1 MAITIVDWKYFTDN
15 KDILSK
21 LWIKNPDYVSALK
34 RWAYVW
40 YLKKEIPLYVP
51 YKNGGFIPQG
61 FLAYTNFDVLSERSE
76 WWASSFRDNAVVE
89 YPPLN
94 GELRQ
99 HQVDIVDK
107 MLKHRY
113 GFWHISTWVGKT
125 WIILE
130 ITRRLKRKTLIVV
143 DGATALTQFN
153 KNIKEI
159 FWIDAHVNGKKKHS
173 DSPITITT
181 IHSLSKLDPNSYG
194 VILYD
199 EADKYLGALNRRNL
213 LSQIRTEFAYAVTG
227 TTKLNEI
234 EDKVFPM
241 FYGRKEELLLKM
253 MTPKYTQV
261 RSSFEF
267 WDFETFTDIVTAMYD
282 NKDRNEL
289 IVNTTI
295 SRLKEKRANKVI
307 VFSQR
312 VEHAESLCEAFTK
325 LWYKTFLLIGKV
337 SRDEREQIR
346 QEIISYQWQCILI
359 GSVQIVGRWFD
370 CPPLDLGV
378 LTTAETFSTNLEQY
392 LWRCI
397 RPYEWKL
404 SCEFID
410 IVDPRQP
417 MLNSQ
422 AKKRIATFKKAFNIQ

>member
-1 MAITIVDWKYFTDN
+1 MSIKIIDWKYYTESQA
-15 KDILSK
+15 ILSK

-34 RWAYVW
+34 RWAYVG

-61 FLAYTNFDVLSERSE
+61 ILAYTNFDVLWNESHR
-76 WWASSFRDNAVVE
+76 FNNDTIN
-89 YPPLN
+89 YPELN

-113 GFWHISTWVGKT
+113 GFWHISTGVGKT

-143 DGATALTQFN
+143 DGATALTQFQ

-159 FWIDAHVNGKKKHS
+159 FWIDAHVNGKKKYS
-173 DSPITITT
+173 DSPITLTT
-181 IHSLSKLDPNSYG
+181 IHSLWKIDPNSYG

-199 EADKYLGALNRRNL
+199 EADKYLWALNRRNL

-227 TTKLNEI
+227 TIKLNEI

-241 FYGRKEELLLKM
+241 FYGKKEELLLKM

-267 WDFETFTDIVTAMYD
+267 WDFENFTDIVTAMYD
-282 NKDRNEL
+282 NKERNEL
-289 IVNTTI
+289 IVNITI

-312 VEHAESLCEAFTK
+312 VEHAEK
-325 LWYKTFLLIGKV
+325 LKEDFESKWYKTFLLVGKV
-337 SRDEREQIR
+337 SRDERERIR
-346 QEIISYQWQCILI
+346 QDIISYPWQCILI
-359 GSVQIVGRWFD
+359 GSVQIVGRGFD
-370 CPPLDLGV
+370 CPPLDLWV
-378 LTTAETFSTNLEQY
+378 LTTAETFESNHEQY
-392 LWRCI
+392 LWRII
-397 RPYEWKL
+397 RPYTWKE
-404 SCEFID
+404 SSEFID
-410 IVDPRQP
+410 IIDPKQP
-417 MLNSQ
+417 ILNAQS
-422 AKKRIATFKKAFNIQ
+422 KKRINHFKKAFPTNN

>member
-34 RWAYVW
+34 RWSYVG

-61 FLAYTNFDVLSERSE
+61 FLSYTSFNSYDNF
-76 WWASSFRDNAVVE
+76 DNAVVE

-181 IHSLSKLDPNSYG
+181 IHSLGKLDPNSYG

-337 SRDEREQIR
+337 SRDEREAIR
-346 QEIISYQWQCILI
+346 QEIINYPNQCILI

-378 LTTAETFSTNLEQY
+378 LTTAETFESNLLQY
-392 LWRCI
+392 CGRVI
-397 RPYEWKL
+397 RQSEWKV

-410 IVDPRQP
+410 IIDPKQP
-417 MLNSQ
+417 VLFSQ
-422 AKKRIATFKKAFNIQ
+422 SKKRINNFNKAFNIQ